1 MWNSTF
7 KSKIDNWK
15 QSENFI
21 AVNQDMSKLITH
33 VSDLNEATDLLT
45 KIYKKKQG
53 LIKNDYLKGLIKCK

>member
-45 KIYKKKQG
+45 KIYKKTG
-53 LIKNDYLKGLIKCK
+53 TY